1 VSSTRDAP
9 GPLVIL
15 HDAARSTEKSFA
27 RCLNRGMAPPQTR
40 TLPLWRPWPSPVSWF
55 HEERSLLPLLSRA
68 AACTLEELVGSEF
81 VPSRFS

>member
-1 VSSTRDAP
+1 MSSTRDAP

-15 HDAARSTEKSFA
+15 HDASPIYREIFRPLSKS
-27 RCLNRGMAPPQTR
+27 RHGPPQTR